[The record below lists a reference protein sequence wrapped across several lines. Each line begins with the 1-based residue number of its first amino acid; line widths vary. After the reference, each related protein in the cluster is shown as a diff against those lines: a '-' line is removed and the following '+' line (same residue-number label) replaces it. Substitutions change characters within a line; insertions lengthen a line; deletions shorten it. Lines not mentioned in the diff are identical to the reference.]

1 MRIYF
6 NTPQRL
12 TQLIGANTTVIVAGR
27 RTGKTDSIASPF
39 VLRNMQRMPG
49 STGGIV
55 VPTFKHGL
63 TNTIPGLLAAWRRWG
78 FINGIHY
85 VVGRRPPKSFQQAI
99 IEPTDYE
106 HVISFY
112 NGSRA
117 IIISQDRPGSSN
129 SLTLS
134 WLLID
139 EAKFIDYQRLKD
151 ETLPANG
158 GIKSY
163 FGRHS
168 FNHSILILSDMPQ
181 TKAGSWFLHYK
192 DKMDTE
198 LIHTIEATVY
208 EIWRLKQRIRDCH
221 KQHLTPPAYL
231 RKQIRTLDRQLNQ
244 MRSVAVYYKEYS
256 SIENLQLLGENY
268 IKQMK
273 RDLTPLT
280 FQTSILCQRIGI
292 MKDGFYSSM
301 RESHKYDA
309 SNFAYLDS
317 LAWNSFN
324 YENNEDNENNSTG
337 DVGAYG
343 VPEKPALWGVSLAR
357 GNKDYVRSTTIRENN
372 HTCNDHTCNDHTC
385 NDHTCNN
392 HTCNAQSYIN
402 NANLLLDSRADADI
416 NPDAPI
422 CIGMDYNANIN
433 WIVAAQ
439 PSTSQPLSTFSTS
452 PKLLNSSTP
461 KPNSTHS
468 TSPKHLN
475 TSTDKQNSTSPKLLN
490 SSTPKPLL
498 ILKSFYTKF
507 DRKIPALI
515 DDFCRYYQ
523 FHRNK
528 TVIYYYDATA
538 LGSNYAVN
546 DQDFHWVV
554 CHEFERHGWQV
565 DDVYLGNPMRHDE
578 KYLLINQAFAG
589 KQRLMPFFNRQ
600 NNDDLLLAIQ
610 SAGVARGRN
619 GFRKDKGGEK
629 LAETEEDL
637 LEHRTDGTDAF
648 DTLFIGCEKF
658 PRQSSTP
665 YNPSGIL

>member
-1 MRIYF
+1 MQSYNNFLTYANFVMKHDVYF
-6 NTPQRL
+6 NKPQRL

-39 VLRNMQRMPG
+39 VYRNMQRMPG

-78 FINGIHY
+78 LLPGVHY
-85 VVGRRPPKSFQQAI
+85 VVGRRPPKSFGSAI

-117 IIISQDRPGSSN
+117 VIISQDRPGSSN

-134 WLLID
+134 WLLVD
-139 EAKFIDYQRLKD
+139 EAKFIDYEKLKD

-168 FNHSILILSDMPQ
+168 FNHSIMILSDMPQ
-181 TKAGSWFLHYK
+181 TKKGSWFLHYK
-192 DKMDTE
+192 EKMDPE
-198 LIHTIEATVY
+198 LIAAIEALILRIY
-208 EIWRLKQRIRDCH
+208 ELKQRVRDCRA
-221 KQHLTPPAYL
+221 KGIEPPAYCQSRI
-231 RKQIRTLDRQLNQ
+231 RKLDRQLNQ
-244 MRSVAVYYKEYS
+244 LRSVAVYYKEYS

-280 FQTSILCQRIGI
+280 FQTSILCKQIGI
-292 MKDGFYSSM
+292 AKDGFYSSM

-309 SNFAYLDS
+309 SNFEYLDKVWQNIES
-317 LAWNSFN
+317 GKNIVVNSSGA
-324 YENNEDNENNSTG
+324 DK
-337 DVGAYG
+337 DV
-343 VPEKPALWGVSLAR
+343 
-357 GNKDYVRSTTIRENN
+357 
-372 HTCNDHTCNDHTC
+372 
-385 NDHTCNN
+385 
-392 HTCNAQSYIN
+392 
-402 NANLLLDSRADADI
+402 

-433 WIVAAQ
+433 WIVAGQIAGRR
-439 PSTSQPLSTFSTS
+439 
-452 PKLLNSSTP
+452 LNV
-461 KPNSTHS
+461 
-468 TSPKHLN
+468 
-475 TSTDKQNSTSPKLLN
+475 
-490 SSTPKPLL
+490 
-498 ILKSFYTKF
+498 IKSFYVKF
-507 DRKIPALI
+507 ERKLPELI
-515 DDFCRYYQ
+515 ADFCHYYAE
-523 FHRNK
+523 HRNK
-528 TVIYYYDATA
+528 TVVFYYDATA

-546 DQDFHWVV
+546 TQDFHWVIKTQ
-554 CHEFERHGWQV
+554 FEERGWRV
-565 DDVYLGNPMRHDE
+565 IDVYLGQPMRHDE
-578 KYLLINQAFAG
+578 KYLLINNAFKG
-589 KQRLMPFFNRQ
+589 LQNLMPFFNRQ

-610 SAGVARGRN
+610 TAGVSRGRL
-619 GFRKDKGGEK
+619 GFRKNKSGEK

-658 PRQSSTP
+658 PQEVLTEGSVFS
-665 YNPSGIL
+665 SGIS